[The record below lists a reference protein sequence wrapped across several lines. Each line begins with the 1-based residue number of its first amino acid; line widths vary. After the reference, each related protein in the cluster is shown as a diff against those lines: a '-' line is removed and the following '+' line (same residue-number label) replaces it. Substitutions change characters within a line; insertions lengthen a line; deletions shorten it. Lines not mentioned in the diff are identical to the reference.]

1 MGINYNKK
9 TKEHPCLIER
19 YEKTRKQKC
28 SDIIE
33 IIIMVLIFSLLAF
46 AAINIDFKIYLTVA
60 VLLGVLLGV
69 RYPRNKN
76 LAFFWKVNI
85 AFGGNF
91 LAYVLVKFFK
101 GCRFHGDIEDGMYII
116 YMLILVVNGIVLW
129 LKKRKDMQIQ
139 GEQEQ
144 QDEEL
149 FRERTFDIQRLEDYL
164 QSFSIV
170 GINGPW
176 GSGKSFLVDHLD
188 KNSWIAVKIDLLAC
202 NLDEIQTV
210 LLNELDRTL
219 KSEGIFSAYSPKLK
233 KILKKDGLIS
243 DIGQIFLRDDT
254 TYSEALTG
262 FADDLKKL
270 PKPLMIIFEDLDRID
285 RPDVI
290 RKILGISEKLAKEN
304 IKVIYQYD
312 EKNLLEKDGF
322 DRKYLE
328 KYIPAVVNLTE
339 ISFSDLLDHV
349 FGETEKTEV
358 LKREDFKFLER
369 PVYPPVSFG
378 WKFVPKPF
386 ILQIP
391 DVTARKVEHFFKELQ
406 IFMKQENTIYQDYKR
421 EVIVFF
427 VIKHFFDEVYDKLI
441 PGKSLEETFT
451 FSYSD
456 YNDTITYWWM
466 YCNKEKNNANLADI
480 FFSAENHLSAVM
492 ISLFQYEWDIYELKK
507 DFQSAA
513 TESVQNIQKKNK
525 NEQIDRI
532 IWNLLCSGKSEYTD
546 QYRIIR
552 LLQEE
557 VLSQKPEEQ
566 EKAFED
572 LWEKLFRGEHWG
584 TEKNDNHTI
593 FKIGVPSMISLF
605 QANRVA
611 GINAEQWIKFLDF
624 YFEYKKVASITAE
637 LIECLNYCDL
647 SQRKT
652 FLYVLKKF
660 VSLKV
665 TGNMNHHGAYRIF
678 LDHYLTELSGL
689 GYIDTEEVMLIRQR
703 KTEILDVDEIKDDVI
718 DKLKKKILCLRK
730 KIPLAAIQEEIDL
743 ILSFLDKNIE
753 LMDKEE
759 KLKVPKGGFKSEI
772 HTRLP
777 HQELVDEIQNRN
789 FDDEEFSQ
797 EIEKYYETGKLNL
810 HEIGILCE
818 RRNAARGIQK
828 IK

>member
-1 MGINYNKK
+1 MKK
-9 TKEHPCLIER
+9 TK
-19 YEKTRKQKC
+19 KQKY
-28 SDIIE
+28 SDITE
-33 IIIMVLIFSLLAF
+33 SIIIVLILSLLTF
-46 AAINIDFKIYLTVA
+46 TVIDINVEIYLTVA
-60 VLLGVLLGV
+60 VLLGVLLGSRYV
-69 RYPRNKN
+69 RAKN
-76 LAFFWKVNI
+76 LDFFWKVNF
-85 AFGGNF
+85 AFAGNF
-91 LAYVLVKFFK
+91 LAYVLVRFFK
-101 GCRFHGDIEDGMYII
+101 GGRFHGDIEDGVYII
-116 YMLILVVNGIVLW
+116 YMLILTVNGICLW
-129 LKKRKDMQIQ
+129 WKKMKTPHKRD
-139 GEQEQ
+139 EQKQEN
-144 QDEEL
+144 EEL
-149 FRERTFDIQRLEDYL
+149 FQERKFDIQRLEAYL
-164 QSFSIV
+164 QSFSII
-170 GINGPW
+170 GINGSW

-188 KNSWIAVKIDLLAC
+188 KNSWIAVKIDLLTC

-233 KILKKDGLIS
+233 KILKKDGPIS

-270 PKPLMIIFEDLDRID
+270 PKPLLIIFEDLDRID

-322 DRKYLE
+322 DRKYLK

-339 ISFSDLLDHV
+339 ITFSDLLDHV
-349 FGETEKTEV
+349 FGGTEKNGV

-369 PVYPPVSFG
+369 PVYPPLSFG
-378 WKFVPKPF
+378 WKFTPKPF
-386 ILQIP
+386 TLQIP
-391 DVTARKVEHFFKELQ
+391 DVTARKVEHFFTELE
-406 IFMKQENTIYQDYKR
+406 IFMKTENTIYRDHKR

-427 VIKHFFDEVYDKLI
+427 MIKHFFDKIYGRLI
-441 PGKSLEETFT
+441 PGKSLEEIFT
-451 FSYSD
+451 FSYRD
-456 YNDTITYWWM
+456 YSDTITYWWL
-466 YCNKEKNNANLADI
+466 YCNNEKNNANLADI

-507 DFQSAA
+507 DFQSVV

-552 LLQEE
+552 LLKEE
-557 VLSQKPEEQ
+557 VLSKKTEEQ

-572 LWEKLFRGEHWG
+572 LWGKIFRGEHWK
-584 TEKNDNHTI
+584 TEKSDNHTI
-593 FKIGVPSMISLF
+593 FKVGVPSMISLF

-624 YFEYKKVASITAE
+624 YFEYKKVTSITAE
-637 LIECLNYCDL
+637 LIECLNYCNL

-652 FLYVLKKF
+652 FLYILKKF
-660 VSLKV
+660 TVLKV
-665 TGNMNHHGAYRIF
+665 AGNMNHHSAYRTF

-689 GYIDTEEVMLIRQR
+689 GYIDTGEVVLIRQM
-703 KTEILDVDEIKDDVI
+703 KAEVLDVNEIKDDVI
-718 DKLKKKILCLRK
+718 DKLKKKMLRLRK
-730 KIPLAAIQEEIDL
+730 QIPLAAIHDEIDL

-753 LMDKEE
+753 LIDKKE
-759 KLKVPKGGFKSEI
+759 KLKIPEGGFKSEI
-772 HTRLP
+772 HSKLP
-777 HQELVDEIQNRN
+777 HQELVDEIQNREL
-789 FDDEEFSQ
+789 DDEEFSK
-797 EIEKYYETGKLNL
+797 EMEKYHETGELNL
-810 HEIGILCE
+810 HEIGILFE
-818 RRNAARGIQK
+818 RRNAGIGKQD
-828 IK
+828 

>member
-1 MGINYNKK
+1 M
-9 TKEHPCLIER
+9 TK
-19 YEKTRKQKC
+19 KQKY
-28 SDIIE
+28 SDITE
-33 IIIMVLIFSLLAF
+33 IIIMVLLLSLLTF
-46 AAINIDFKIYLTVA
+46 AVIDIDLKIYLTVA
-60 VLLGVLLGV
+60 FWLGVLLGL
-69 RYPRNKN
+69 RYPRSKN
-76 LAFFWKVNI
+76 LVFFWKLNF
-85 AFGGNF
+85 AFVGNF
-91 LAYVLVKFFK
+91 LAYVVVKFLK
-101 GCRFHGDIEDGMYII
+101 GCRFHDDIEDGAYII
-116 YMLILVVNGIVLW
+116 YMLILAVNGIVLW
-129 LKKRKDMQIQ
+129 LKKRKDTQIQ
-139 GEQEQ
+139 DEQEQ
-144 QDEEL
+144 QDAEL
-149 FRERTFDIQRLEDYL
+149 FRERIFDIQRLEEYL

-358 LKREDFKFLER
+358 LKREDFKFLKR

-466 YCNKEKNNANLADI
+466 YCNNEKNNANLADI

-507 DFQSAA
+507 DFQSAV

-552 LLQEE
+552 LLQEK

-566 EKAFED
+566 ESAFED
-572 LWEKLFRGEHWG
+572 LWGKIFRGEHWK
-584 TEKNDNHTI
+584 TEKNDNRTI
-593 FKIGVPSMISLF
+593 FKVGVPSMISLF

-624 YFEYKKVASITAE
+624 YFEYKKVTSITAE

-652 FLYVLKKF
+652 FLYILKRF
-660 VSLKV
+660 TALKV
-665 TGNMNHHGAYRIF
+665 VGNMNHHGAYRTF
-678 LDHYLTELSGL
+678 LEHYLTELSGL
-689 GYIDTEEVMLIRQR
+689 GYIYTEEVMLIRQR
-703 KTEILDVDEIKDDVI
+703 RTEVLDVDEIKDDVI

-753 LMDKEE
+753 LMEKEE
-759 KLKVPKGGFKSEI
+759 KLKAPKGGFKSEI

-810 HEIGILCE
+810 HEIGILFE
-818 RRNAARGIQK
+818 RRNSARGIQK

>member
-1 MGINYNKK
+1 MK
-9 TKEHPCLIER
+9 
-19 YEKTRKQKC
+19 KTRKQKY

-46 AAINIDFKIYLTVA
+46 AAINIDLKIYLIVA

-101 GCRFHGDIEDGMYII
+101 GCRFHGDIEDGVYII

-129 LKKRKDMQIQ
+129 LKKSKDTQIQ
-139 GEQEQ
+139 EEQEQ

-149 FRERTFDIQRLEDYL
+149 FRERTFDIQRLEEYL
-164 QSFSIV
+164 QSFSII

-188 KNSWIAVKIDLLAC
+188 KDSWIAVKIDLLAC

-219 KSEGIFSAYSPKLK
+219 KSDGIFSAYSPKLK
-233 KILKKDGLIS
+233 KILNKDGLIS

-270 PKPLMIIFEDLDRID
+270 SKPLLIVFEDLDRID

-290 RKILGISEKLAKEN
+290 RKILGISEKIVRKN

-349 FGETEKTEV
+349 FGETEKKGV
-358 LKREDFKFLER
+358 LRREDFKFLEK

-378 WKFVPKPF
+378 WKFVPNPF
-386 ILQIP
+386 ILRIP
-391 DVTARKVEHFFKELQ
+391 DVTARKVEHFFTELQ
-406 IFMKQENTIYQDYKR
+406 IFMRQENTIYRDYKR

-427 VIKHFFDEVYDKLI
+427 VIKHFFDEVYDKLL
-441 PGKSLEETFT
+441 PGKSLEEIFT
-451 FSYSD
+451 FSYREKS
-456 YNDTITYWWM
+456 DTITYWWM
-466 YCNKEKNNANLADI
+466 YCNNKNNNANLADI
-480 FFSAENHLSAVM
+480 FFSSENYLSAVM

-532 IWNLLCSGKSEYTD
+532 IWNLLCSGRSEYTD
-546 QYRIIR
+546 QCRIIR

-557 VLSQKPEEQ
+557 VLSKKPEEQ
-566 EKAFED
+566 KKAFED
-572 LWEKLFRGEHWG
+572 LWGKIFRGEHWK
-584 TEKNDNHTI
+584 TEKNDNNTI
-593 FKIGVPSMISLF
+593 FKVGVPSMISLF

-624 YFEYKKVASITAE
+624 YFEYKKVTSITAE

-647 SQRKT
+647 SQQKT
-652 FLYVLKKF
+652 FLYILKKF
-660 VSLKV
+660 AALKV
-665 TGNMNHHGAYRIF
+665 TGNMNHHGAYRTF
-678 LDHYLTELSGL
+678 LDHYLTELSGF
-689 GYIDTEEVMLIRQR
+689 GYIDTEEVVLIRQM
-703 KTEILDVDEIKDDVI
+703 KTEVLDANEIKELVI
-718 DKLKKKILCLRK
+718 DKLKKKILRLREQ
-730 KIPLAAIQEEIDL
+730 IPLAAIQDEINL

-753 LMDKEE
+753 LMEKEE
-759 KLKVPKGGFKSEI
+759 KLKVPKSSFTSEI

-777 HQELVDEIQNRN
+777 HQDLVDEILNRELA
-789 FDDEEFSQ
+789 DEEFSR
-797 EIEKYYETGKLNL
+797 EIEKYYETGELNL
-810 HEIGILCE
+810 HEIGLLFE
-818 RRNAARGIQK
+818 RRNTGTKKRD
-828 IK
+828 

>member
-1 MGINYNKK
+1 MKK
-9 TKEHPCLIER
+9 TK
-19 YEKTRKQKC
+19 KQKY
-28 SDIIE
+28 SDITE
-33 IIIMVLIFSLLAF
+33 SIIIVLILSLLTF
-46 AAINIDFKIYLTVA
+46 TVIDINVEIYLTVA
-60 VLLGVLLGV
+60 VLLGVLLGSRYV
-69 RYPRNKN
+69 RAKN
-76 LAFFWKVNI
+76 LDFFWKVNF
-85 AFGGNF
+85 AFAGNF
-91 LAYVLVKFFK
+91 LAYVLVRFFK
-101 GCRFHGDIEDGMYII
+101 GGRFHGDIEDGVYII
-116 YMLILVVNGIVLW
+116 YMLILTVNGICLW
-129 LKKRKDMQIQ
+129 WKKMKTPHKRD
-139 GEQEQ
+139 EQKQEN
-144 QDEEL
+144 EEL
-149 FRERTFDIQRLEDYL
+149 FQERKFDMQRLEAYL
-164 QSFSIV
+164 QSFSII
-170 GINGPW
+170 GINGSW

-188 KNSWIAVKIDLLAC
+188 KNSWIAVKIDLLTC

-219 KSEGIFSAYSPKLK
+219 KSDGIFSAYSPKLK
-233 KILKKDGLIS
+233 KILKKDGPIS

-270 PKPLMIIFEDLDRID
+270 PKPLLIIFEDLDRID

-339 ISFSDLLDHV
+339 ITFSDLLDHV
-349 FGETEKTEV
+349 FGGTEKNGV

-369 PVYPPVSFG
+369 PVYPPLSFG
-378 WKFVPKPF
+378 WKFTPKPF
-386 ILQIP
+386 TLQIP
-391 DVTARKVEHFFKELQ
+391 DITARKVEHFFTELE
-406 IFMKQENTIYQDYKR
+406 IFMKTENTIYRDHKR

-427 VIKHFFDEVYDKLI
+427 MIKHFFDKIYGRLI
-441 PGKSLEETFT
+441 PGKSLEEIFT
-451 FSYSD
+451 FSYRD
-456 YNDTITYWWM
+456 YSDTITYWWL

-480 FFSAENHLSAVM
+480 FFSVENHLSAVM

-507 DFQSAA
+507 DFQSVV

-552 LLQEE
+552 LLKEE
-557 VLSQKPEEQ
+557 VLSKKTEEQ

-572 LWEKLFRGEHWG
+572 LWGKIFRGEHWK
-584 TEKNDNHTI
+584 TEKSDNHTI
-593 FKIGVPSMISLF
+593 FKVGVPSMISLF

-611 GINAEQWIKFLDF
+611 GINAEQWIKFLNF
-624 YFEYKKVASITAE
+624 YFEYKKVTSITAE

-652 FLYVLKKF
+652 FLYILKRF
-660 VSLKV
+660 TALKV
-665 TGNMNHHGAYRIF
+665 AGNMNHHSAYRTF

-689 GYIDTEEVMLIRQR
+689 GYIDTGEVVLIRQM
-703 KTEILDVDEIKDDVI
+703 KAEVLDVNEIKDDVI
-718 DKLKKKILCLRK
+718 DKLKKKMLRLRK
-730 KIPLAAIQEEIDL
+730 QIPLAAIHDEIDL

-753 LMDKEE
+753 LIDKKE
-759 KLKVPKGGFKSEI
+759 KLKIPEGGFKSEI
-772 HTRLP
+772 HSKLP
-777 HQELVDEIQNRN
+777 HQELVDEIQNREL
-789 FDDEEFSQ
+789 DDEEFSK
-797 EIEKYYETGKLNL
+797 EMEKYHETGELNL
-810 HEIGILCE
+810 HEIGILFE
-818 RRNAARGIQK
+818 RRNAGIGKQD
-828 IK
+828 

>member
-1 MGINYNKK
+1 MKK
-9 TKEHPCLIER
+9 TK
-19 YEKTRKQKC
+19 KQKC

-46 AAINIDFKIYLTVA
+46 AAINIDFKIYLTMA
-60 VLLGVLLGV
+60 VLLGILLGV

-76 LAFFWKVNI
+76 LDFFWKVNI
-85 AFGGNF
+85 AFWGNF

-101 GCRFHGDIEDGMYII
+101 GCRFHGDMEDGAYII
-116 YMLILVVNGIVLW
+116 YMLILVVNGIILW
-129 LKKRKDMQIQ
+129 PKKRKDTQIQ
-139 GEQEQ
+139 DEQEQ
-144 QDEEL
+144 QDAEL
-149 FRERTFDIQRLEDYL
+149 FRERISDIQRLEEYL

-304 IKVIYQYD
+304 IKFIYQYD

-328 KYIPAVVNLTE
+328 KYIPTVVNLTE

-349 FGETEKTEV
+349 FGETGV

-386 ILQIP
+386 TLRIP
-391 DVTARKVEHFFKELQ
+391 DVTARKVEHFSKELQ
-406 IFMKQENTIYQDYKR
+406 IFMKQENTIYQEHKR

-427 VIKHFFDEVYDKLI
+427 VIKHLFDEVYDKLI

-466 YCNKEKNNANLADI
+466 YCNNEKNKANLADI

-689 GYIDTEEVMLIRQR
+689 GYIDTEEVVLVRQM
-703 KTEILDVDEIKDDVI
+703 KAEVLDVNGIKDDVI
-718 DKLKKKILCLRK
+718 DKLKKKMLRLRK
-730 KIPLAAIQEEIDL
+730 QIPLAAIHDEIDL
-743 ILSFLDKNIE
+743 ILRFLDKNIE
-753 LMDKEE
+753 LMEKKE
-759 KLKVPKGGFKSEI
+759 KLKVPKGSCKSEI
-772 HTRLP
+772 HTQLP
-777 HQELVDEIQNRN
+777 HQELVDEIQNRE
-789 FDDEEFSQ
+789 FGDEEFSQ
-797 EIEKYYETGKLNL
+797 EIEKYYETEELNL
-810 HEIGILCE
+810 HEIGILFE
-818 RRNAARGIQK
+818 RRNDGEYLEK
-828 IK
+828 

>member
-1 MGINYNKK
+1 M
-9 TKEHPCLIER
+9 TK
-19 YEKTRKQKC
+19 KQKY
-28 SDIIE
+28 SDITE
-33 IIIMVLIFSLLAF
+33 IIIMVLLLSLLTF
-46 AAINIDFKIYLTVA
+46 AVIDIDLKIYLTVA
-60 VLLGVLLGV
+60 FLLGVLLEL
-69 RYPRNKN
+69 RYPRSKN
-76 LAFFWKVNI
+76 LVFFWKLNF
-85 AFGGNF
+85 AFAGNF
-91 LAYVLVKFFK
+91 LAYVVVKFFK
-101 GCRFHGDIEDGMYII
+101 GCRFHGDLEDGAYII
-116 YMLILVVNGIVLW
+116 YMLILAVNGIILW
-129 LKKRKDMQIQ
+129 LKKRTDTQIQ
-139 GEQEQ
+139 DEQEQ
-144 QDEEL
+144 QDAEL
-149 FRERTFDIQRLEDYL
+149 FRERISDIQRLEDYL
-164 QSFSIV
+164 QSFSVV
-170 GINGPW
+170 GINGLW

-219 KSEGIFSAYSPKLK
+219 KSAGIISAYSPKLK
-233 KILKKDGLIS
+233 KILKKEGLIS

-262 FADDLKKL
+262 FAGDLKKL

-349 FGETEKTEV
+349 FEETEKTGV
-358 LKREDFKFLER
+358 LKREDFIFLER

-378 WKFVPKPF
+378 WKFTPKPF
-386 ILQIP
+386 TLQIP
-391 DVTARKVEHFFKELQ
+391 DITARKVEDFFKELQ

-456 YNDTITYWWM
+456 YNDKITYWWI
-466 YCNKEKNNANLADI
+466 YCNNEKNNANLADI

-532 IWNLLCSGKSEYTD
+532 IWNLLCSGRSEYTD

-557 VLSQKPEEQ
+557 VLSKKTEEQ
-566 EKAFED
+566 ERAFED
-572 LWEKLFRGEHWG
+572 LWGKIFRGEHWE
-584 TEKNDNHTI
+584 TEKNDNRTI
-593 FKIGVPSMISLF
+593 FKVGVPSMISLF

-611 GINAEQWIKFLDF
+611 GINAKQWIKFLDF
-624 YFEYKKVASITAE
+624 YFEYKKVTSITAE
-637 LIECLNYCDL
+637 LIKCLNYCDL

-652 FLYVLKKF
+652 FLYILKKF
-660 VSLKV
+660 TVLKV
-665 TGNMNHHGAYRIF
+665 AGNMNHHGAYRTF
-678 LDHYLTELSGL
+678 LEHYLTELSGL
-689 GYIDTEEVMLIRQR
+689 GYIDTEEVVLIRQM
-703 KTEILDVDEIKDDVI
+703 KTEVLDVNEIKDDVI
-718 DKLKKKILCLRK
+718 DKLKKKMLRLRK
-730 KIPLAAIQEEIDL
+730 QIPLAAIRDEIDL
-743 ILSFLDKNIE
+743 ILRFLDKNIE
-753 LMDKEE
+753 LMEKEE
-759 KLKVPKGGFKSEI
+759 KLKVPKGSFKSEI

-777 HQELVDEIQNRN
+777 HQELVDEIQNRE
-789 FDDEEFSQ
+789 FGDEEFSQ
-797 EIEKYYETGKLNL
+797 EIEKYYETGELNL
-810 HEIGILCE
+810 HEIGILFE
-818 RRNAARGIQK
+818 RRNARTK
-828 IK
+828 KRD